1 MAQAPRADAALPPV
15 TLSAKASAE
24 VVGKSYRRI
33 LRGMDLF
40 EQRRSLVAERP
51 LFGVTL
57 VDGARRETLP
67 VEQLY
72 GGAIDDPALKDE
84 LPYCDCEV
92 LLDRTYFLPLGDPRW
107 SDETLVAFDY
117 MEPGDAPRA
126 RGCGTRVSGA
136 GCSPPRGSACPP
148 PGDWRLLRDG

>member
-24 VVGKSYRRI
+24 VVEKSYRRI
-33 LRGMDLF
+33 PARHGSLRAAAQPGAPGDAALPA
-40 EQRRSLVAERP
+40 VAAP
-51 LFGVTL
+51 DAQAAVIDWLNDPATH
-57 VDGARRETLP
+57 
-67 VEQLY
+67 
-72 GGAIDDPALKDE
+72 GGAIDDPAPKDE

-117 MEPGDAPRA
+117 MEPGDAPR
-126 RGCGTRVSGA
+126 
-136 GCSPPRGSACPP
+136 
-148 PGDWRLLRDG
+148 